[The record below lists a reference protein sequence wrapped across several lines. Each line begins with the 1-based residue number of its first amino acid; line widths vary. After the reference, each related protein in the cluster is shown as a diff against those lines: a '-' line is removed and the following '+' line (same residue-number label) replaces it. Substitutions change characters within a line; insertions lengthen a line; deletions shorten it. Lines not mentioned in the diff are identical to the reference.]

1 MKVRSERFRHPGLV
15 IGGSFA
21 AAIAVGTVLLW
32 LPVAAAN
39 GQRTGFMDA
48 VFTSTSAVC
57 VTGLVTVDT
66 ATHWSVFG
74 QVVILGLIQVG
85 GLGIMTVASLTVVL
99 LSRRLGL
106 RARMIAAAQTRTVSI
121 RDIGRLIR
129 NVTVF
134 AVVSEIVVAA
144 ILTVRL
150 ATTTGMSVGHA
161 AYEGTF
167 HAISAFNNAGFALY
181 ADSLTRYAG
190 DAWIL
195 LTISAAVIVGGL
207 GFPVIFELARAW
219 RRPGTWSVT
228 TRVTVWVTVVLL
240 VVGTTVIALVER
252 ENPGTLAT
260 LPHRTRLLAAFF
272 TATMPRTAGFNAIDI
287 GAMTPE
293 GLFMTDFLMFIGGGS
308 AGTAG
313 GIKVTTFG
321 LLAVVVWSEMRGV
334 DQANVG
340 YRQIPSDNQRQA
352 LAVALISG
360 AIVVI
365 STFVLLADTAHAFEE
380 VLFEVVSAFATVGL
394 STGITAGL
402 PDTGKMLLIAL
413 MFVGRIGPLTLAS
426 ALALRDRGRGYEL
439 PTERITVG

>member
-1 MKVRSERFRHPGLV
+1 MTLV
-15 IGGSFA
+15 HQ
-21 AAIAVGTVLLW
+21 L
-32 LPVAAAN
+32 
-39 GQRTGFMDA
+39 M
-48 VFTSTSAVC
+48 
-57 VTGLVTVDT
+57 
-66 ATHWSVFG
+66 
-74 QVVILGLIQVG
+74 
-85 GLGIMTVASLTVVL
+85 
-99 LSRRLGL
+99 
-106 RARMIAAAQTRTVSI
+106 
-121 RDIGRLIR
+121 
-129 NVTVF
+129 
-134 AVVSEIVVAA
+134 
-144 ILTVRL
+144 L
-150 ATTTGMSVGHA
+150 AT
-161 AYEGTF
+161 
-167 HAISAFNNAGFALY
+167 
-181 ADSLTRYAG
+181 
-190 DAWIL
+190 
-195 LTISAAVIVGGL
+195 
-207 GFPVIFELARAW
+207 
-219 RRPGTWSVT
+219 
-228 TRVTVWVTVVLL
+228 L